1 MLIEIDTVRR
11 RQAEIEAELT
21 SLCATTR
28 TAETPSARLEVLKAR
43 ADVLRTLSL
52 VHARLARGEPENL
65 ARLPTTA
72 PRTASGCISLSW
84 RVLLEVSLVAGPSVE
99 GKLPALYYLYTAP
112 QGTLAAVAGVR
123 SLPCDSLVAE
133 EAGPSASPLSARDLL
148 STFCVYPQ
156 RVGSSAFVFR
166 SFPVWLPET
175 VPAECV
181 EEAVCRFFRENFPI
195 PGGPG
200 VGSSQFSSR
209 RRTHA
214 AGLVGEAACAVQ
226 PERSRSLTETPA
238 LDAAELSG
246 AGPRR

>member
-1 MLIEIDTVRR
+1 M
-11 RQAEIEAELT
+11 
-21 SLCATTR
+21 
-28 TAETPSARLEVLKAR
+28 
-43 ADVLRTLSL
+43 
-52 VHARLARGEPENL
+52 
-65 ARLPTTA
+65 
-72 PRTASGCISLSW
+72 SLSW

-112 QGTLAAVAGVR
+112 QGALAAVAGVR

-175 VPAECV
+175 VSAECV

-195 PGGPG
+195 PGGIIPIFIASPNSCG
-200 VGSSQFSSR
+200 W
-209 RRTHA
+209 
-214 AGLVGEAACAVQ
+214 AGGRGCMCIK

>member
-1 MLIEIDTVRR
+1 MCCAPCPWFMPGSTGGSRR
-11 RQAEIEAELT
+11 IW
-21 SLCATTR
+21 
-28 TAETPSARLEVLKAR
+28 P
-43 ADVLRTLSL
+43 
-52 VHARLARGEPENL
+52 GW
-65 ARLPTTA
+65 PTTA
-72 PRTASGCISLSW
+72 PRTASGCMSLSW

-175 VPAECV
+175 VSAECV
-181 EEAVCRFFRENFPI
+181 EEGPYAGFSGRIFRYP
-195 PGGPG
+195 

-209 RRTHA
+209 RRTHT
-214 AGLVGEAACAVQ
+214 AGLMGDAACAVK

-246 AGPRR
+246 AGRDARRP